1 MHGTELCV
9 LERCALLP
17 LCSTRGVFFL
27 RHQLRC
33 FLARRLLSPKQDRS
47 LVTAFR
53 SPTTVPAFT
62 GSIPGSMF
70 LACSFASR
78 TTACKLVR
86 LPAPLP
92 AAVRP
97 AAGRLLASARGLL
110 TAAPDQPLLT
120 ASTPLR
126 EFYLPRDQSVLPEP
140 MPISPPS
147 EYARFL
153 FAPRSRL
160 SIASR

>member
-9 LERCALLP
+9 LECGALLP
-17 LCSTRGVFFL
+17 LRSTRGVFFL
-27 RHQLRC
+27 RHQLQR
-33 FLARRLLSPKQDRS
+33 FLARRSLSPKQDRS
-47 LVTAFR
+47 LVAAFR
-53 SPTTVPAFT
+53 SPRTVPAFT
-62 GSIPGSMF
+62 GSIPGSKF

-78 TTACKLVR
+78 TTARKLVR

-97 AAGRLLASARGLL
+97 AAGRFLASARRLL
-110 TAAPDQPLLT
+110 AAAPDQPLLT

-126 EFYLPRDQSVLPEP
+126 GFYTPLDQSVLPEP
-140 MPISPPS
+140 MPINPPS
-147 EYARFL
+147 GCARFL

-160 SIASR
+160 SIASL